1 MRCSVDRMVVM
12 KTIIVVLSI
21 EDYGKLLGVLDFV
34 IETTTE
40 GAAGNTAIKELKNTL
55 QTSIHVNL

>member
-1 MRCSVDRMVVM
+1 M
-12 KTIIVVLSI
+12 KTIIVVLST

-40 GAAGNTAIKELKNTL
+40 GAPGNTTTKELKNTL
-55 QTSIHVNL
+55 QTSMRVNL

>member
-55 QTSIHVNL
+55 QTSIRVNL

>member
-1 MRCSVDRMVVM
+1 M

-34 IETTTE
+34 IETTTD
-40 GAAGNTAIKELKNTL
+40 GAQGNTAVKELKNTL
-55 QTSIHVNL
+55 QTSIRVNL